1 MEFGDNVPMNRNKA
15 IGIGIVIV
23 LHVFL
28 VYALV
33 SGLAT
38 SAVDL
43 LRKPLEIKI
52 VKASAPPP
60 PPVAPPPPPPP
71 VLSAPPPPYIPP
83 PIVQIQQPP
92 RQKPV
97 FAVTSST
104 RPTAPTALKPVPA
117 KPAPAKPHPLSIGV
131 VCPNIVRVAQALS
144 NAFQR
149 ISDSEGINSASV
161 VVEFSVEASGAVAN
175 PHVLSS
181 TFPGVNR
188 LALQGV
194 NMLSCHGQGKTV
206 LVRAPFEFRAN

>member
-1 MEFGDNVPMNRNKA
+1 MEFGDNVPLSRNKA
-15 IGIGIVIV
+15 IGIGMVIV

-43 LRKPLEIKI
+43 IKKPLEIKI
-52 VKASAPPP
+52 VKASPPP
-60 PPVAPPPPPPP
+60 PPPPPAAPPP

-97 FAVTSST
+97 FAVTSSAK
-104 RPTAPTALKPVPA
+104 PTAPTTIKPAPA
-117 KPAPAKPHPLSIGV
+117 PAPAKPHPVSIGV
-131 VCPNIVRVAQALS
+131 VCPNIGRVAQALS

-149 ISDSEGINSASV
+149 ISDSEGINRASV
-161 VVEFSVEASGAVAN
+161 VVEFSVTTSGGVAN
-175 PHVLSS
+175 PHVVSS
-181 TFPGVNR
+181 TFPGINR
-188 LALQGV
+188 LALQGIG
-194 NMLSCHGQGKTV
+194 MLSCRGQGQTV
-206 LVRAPFEFRAN
+206 TVRAPFEFRAN